1 MENVLYVLNKT
12 HMYTIVL
19 IFIYCSNRTSDIWNK
34 HGSKIF
40 TGKSTGDFCGY
51 LQTLE
56 TLETYLATL

>member
-1 MENVLYVLNKT
+1 
-12 HMYTIVL
+12 MYTIVL
-19 IFIYCSNRTSDIWNK
+19 IFIYCSKSDFRTSDLEQTWTWNK

-56 TLETYLATL
+56 TFETYLATL